1 MNLKELREIISGTE
15 LTPFIK
21 EDNFEINYAF
31 CGDLMSDALMVLRTA
46 PIENCEQGVLIT
58 GNSTVQ
64 GIRTAEM
71 LDLPIVI
78 ITRGKMPTQQVID
91 QAYQSNVIIITTNDV
106 AFTVSG
112 KLYQHGIVGL
122 SNVNANLH

>member
-1 MNLKELREIISGTE
+1 MTLKELREIVCGNE
-15 LTPFIK
+15 VTPFIK

-46 PIENCEQGVLIT
+46 PIENCERGVLIT

-78 ITRGKMPTQQVID
+78 ITRGKTPTQQVID
-91 QAYQSNVIIITTNDV
+91 QAYQSNVIIIITNDV

-112 KLYQHGIVGL
+112 KLYQHGIIGL
-122 SNVNANLH
+122 SNVNANIR

>member
-78 ITRGKMPTQQVID
+78 ITRGKTPTQQVID

>member
-1 MNLKELREIISGTE
+1 MTLRELRKIISGTE
-15 LTPFIK
+15 ITPFIK
-21 EDNFEINYAF
+21 EDDFEINYAF

-58 GNSTVQ
+58 GNSTMQ

-71 LDLPIVI
+71 LDLPVII
-78 ITRGKMPTQQVID
+78 ITRGKTPTQQVID
-91 QAYQSNVIIITTNDV
+91 QAYQSNVILITTNDV

-112 KLYQHGIVGL
+112 KLYQNGIVGL

>member
-1 MNLKELREIISGTE
+1 MTLKELREIVCGNE
-15 LTPFIK
+15 VTPFIK
-21 EDNFEINYAF
+21 EDNFEIKYAF

-46 PIENCEQGVLIT
+46 PIENCEKGVLIT

-78 ITRGKMPTQQVID
+78 ITRGKTPTQQVID

-112 KLYQHGIVGL
+112 KLYQHGIIGL
-122 SNVNANLH
+122 SNVNANIR